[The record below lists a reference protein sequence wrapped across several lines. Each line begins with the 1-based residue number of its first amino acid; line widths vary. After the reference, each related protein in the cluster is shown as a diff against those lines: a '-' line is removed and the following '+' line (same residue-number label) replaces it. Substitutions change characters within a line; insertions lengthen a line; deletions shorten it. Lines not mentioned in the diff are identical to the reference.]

1 MHKLALLTAQ
11 SAALAFGLLFCSPS
25 VQADSLSCTSVN
37 GVMRCTG
44 SDGLDCHAVDGRMV
58 CAPGAKGSCETVGE
72 VTTCRNGSVTQTLK
86 TGPSGPS
93 KPDGQDEKQP
103 RVERETRLGDR
114 TGQRLSIRQDRH
126 GQRLTIEQPG
136 QELGI
141 RSGDL
146 DPDED

>member
-1 MHKLALLTAQ
+1 MRKLALLSAA
-11 SAALAFGLLFCSPS
+11 SAALVFGLLFCSPS
-25 VQADSLSCTSVN
+25 VRADSLSCTSVN

-44 SDGLDCHAVDGRMV
+44 SDGLDCHMVDGRMV

-72 VTTCRNGSVTQTLK
+72 VTTCRNGSVTQTLR

-93 KPDGQDEKQP
+93 KPDGQDEQP
-103 RVERETRLGDR
+103 RIERETRLGDR

-136 QELGI
+136 QELRI

-146 DPDED
+146 DPDDD

>member
-1 MHKLALLTAQ
+1 MRKLSVLSAT
-11 SAALAFGLLFCSPS
+11 SAALTLGLVFSSPS
-25 VQADSLSCTSVN
+25 VRADSLSCASVN

-58 CAPGAKGSCETVGE
+58 CAPGAKGGCETHGE
-72 VTTCRNGSVTQTLK
+72 TNTCRNGGVTQTLR

-93 KPDGQDEKQP
+93 VPGGQEEKLP
-103 RVERETRLGDR
+103 RVERETRLLDR
-114 TGQRLSIRQDRH
+114 MGQRLSIRQDRH

-141 RSGDL
+141 HSGDL